1 MTESEEMVMFRGN
14 PDSIVYA
21 RALLPE
27 IAELLGVSI
36 SSLEDKPKDIQ
47 ILLAQT
53 YVNNWRSDDITIRIA
68 LNNVIRI
75 TDVKTEKE
83 PEKTKFQRRLEM
95 ERFR

>member
-1 MTESEEMVMFRGN
+1 MTESEEMVMFRSN
-14 PDSIVYA
+14 PESIVYA

-27 IAELLGVSI
+27 IAELLGVSV

-75 TDVKTEKE
+75 TDVKKE

>member
-1 MTESEEMVMFRGN
+1 MTESEEMVMFRSN

-27 IAELLGVSI
+27 IAELLGVSV

-75 TDVKTEKE
+75 TDVKKE

>member
-1 MTESEEMVMFRGN
+1 MTESEEIVMFRSN
-14 PDSIVYA
+14 PESIVYA

-27 IAELLGVSI
+27 IAELLGVSV

-53 YVNNWRSDDITIRIA
+53 YVNNWRSDAITMRIA

-75 TDVKTEKE
+75 TDEKTGKQ
-83 PEKTKFQRRLEM
+83 PEKTKRRLEM

>member
-1 MTESEEMVMFRGN
+1 MTESEEMVMFRSN
-14 PDSIVYA
+14 PESIVYA

-27 IAELLGVSI
+27 IAELLGVSV

-53 YVNNWRSDDITIRIA
+53 YINNWRSDDITIRIA

-75 TDVKTEKE
+75 TDVKKE

>member
-1 MTESEEMVMFRGN
+1 MTESEEMVMFRSN

-27 IAELLGVSI
+27 IAELLGVSV

-53 YVNNWRSDDITIRIA
+53 YVNNWQSDDITIRIA

-75 TDVKTEKE
+75 TDVKKE

>member
-1 MTESEEMVMFRGN
+1 MTESEEMVMFRSN

-27 IAELLGVSI
+27 IAELLGVSV

-68 LNNVIRI
+68 LNNVLRI
-75 TDVKTEKE
+75 TDVKKE

>member
-1 MTESEEMVMFRGN
+1 MTESEEMVMFRSN

-27 IAELLGVSI
+27 IAELLGVSV
-36 SSLEDKPKDIQ
+36 SSLENKPKDIQ

-75 TDVKTEKE
+75 TDVKKE
-83 PEKTKFQRRLEM
+83 PEKTKLQRRLEM

>member
-1 MTESEEMVMFRGN
+1 MTESEEMVMFRSN
-14 PDSIVYA
+14 PESIVYA

-27 IAELLGVSI
+27 IAELLGVSV
-36 SSLEDKPKDIQ
+36 SSLENKPKDIQ

-75 TDVKTEKE
+75 TDVKKE
-83 PEKTKFQRRLEM
+83 PEKTKYQRRLEM

>member
-1 MTESEEMVMFRGN
+1 MTESEEMVMFRSN
-14 PDSIVYA
+14 PESIVYA

-27 IAELLGVSI
+27 IAELLGVSV
-36 SSLEDKPKDIQ
+36 SSLENKPKDIQ

-75 TDVKTEKE
+75 TDVKKE